1 MANIVVLLG
10 MITVKSRTNV
20 QSPSIVSVSKNFHN
34 LDMFIVLLLY
44 VMFTIKGQPKI
55 RKSLTDIE
63 IAEKETLLLEVE
75 IYAVPEA
82 KISWFRDGKEVTS
95 DARIK
100 IHRDSQRSETYNL
113 TLNLIKREEA
123 GVYEVKAI
131 NTCGSAVS
139 KSVVT
144 VNSKSNISQKY
155 FSLMMKLFNE
165 DNIKYS
171 T

>member
-1 MANIVVLLG
+1 
-10 MITVKSRTNV
+10 MITEKSRTNV
-20 QSPSIVSVSKNFHN
+20 QSPSIVSVSKNFHIMN
-34 LDMFIVLLLY
+34 IFIVLLLCS
-44 VMFTIKGQPKI
+44 FCKGSPKI

-63 IAEKETLLLEVE
+63 IAEKETLMLEVE

-82 KISWFRDGKEVTS
+82 KITWFRDGKEVNS

-100 IHRDSQRSETYNL
+100 IQRDSQRSETYNL

-123 GVYEVKAI
+123 GVYEVKAL

-144 VNSKSNISQKY
+144 INSKSNISQQY
-155 FSLMMKLFNE
+155 FSFMMKRRQYKMF
-165 DNIKYS
+165 KRS
-171 T
+171 KF